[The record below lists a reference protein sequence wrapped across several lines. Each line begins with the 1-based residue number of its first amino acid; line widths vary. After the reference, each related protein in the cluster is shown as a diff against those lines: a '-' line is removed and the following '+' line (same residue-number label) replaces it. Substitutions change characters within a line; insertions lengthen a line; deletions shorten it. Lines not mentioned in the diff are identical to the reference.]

1 MAKIITL
8 GEIMLRFSTNT
19 GERINMV
26 DALCT
31 HYGGAEAN
39 VAISL
44 ANFGHEVSFA
54 SKIPENTLGTGVLQH
69 LRKYNVATKHVFT
82 GGQRLGTYY
91 VESGSGKRPSS
102 VIYDRSSSSFAN
114 IQENEWKNQGIF
126 QNQDIFHISG
136 ITPALSDN
144 WKKVTL
150 ALIEEAKSANCLI
163 SFDVNYR
170 NKLWSQKQAKEFLKQ
185 ILPKVDYCSAGK
197 LDAMYLL
204 DIPEAKNNKEEL
216 NYYYQEIQKKYPNI
230 SCLYSTTREV
240 VTASENYLTGSLW
253 IDSEIFQSAT
263 YHIQPIIDRI
273 GAGDA
278 FAAGVLHGLLNEDSY
293 QQTIDFATAA
303 SVLKHTINGDANQFT
318 SEEIREFMKN
328 DSGKIMR

>member
-1 MAKIITL
+1 MSKIITL
-8 GEIMLRFSTNT
+8 GEIMLRFSTNV

-26 DALCT
+26 DSLCT

-54 SKIPENTLGTGVLQH
+54 SKVPENALGTGAVQH
-69 LRKYNVATKHVFT
+69 LRRYNVSTKHVLT

-102 VIYDRSSSSFAN
+102 VIYDRVSSSFAG
-114 IQENEWKNQGIF
+114 IQVNEWKSQA
-126 QNQDIFHISG
+126 IFHISG

-144 WKKVTL
+144 WKKLTL
-150 ALIEEAKSANCLI
+150 DLIEEAQNNNCLI

-170 NKLWSQKQAKEFLKQ
+170 NRLWSQKQAKEFLKL

-204 DIPEAKNNKEEL
+204 DIPEYKNDQEEL
-216 NYYYQEIQKKYPNI
+216 IYYYQKIQKKYPNI
-230 SCLYSTTREV
+230 KCLYSTNREV
-240 VTASENYLTGSLW
+240 VTASENYLTGSLL
-253 IDSEIFQSAT
+253 IDSELFQSST

-278 FAAGVLHGLLNEDSY
+278 FVAGVLHSLLNGDSY
-293 QQTIDFATAA
+293 QQTIDFATVAA
-303 SVLKHTINGDANQFT
+303 VLKHTINGDANQFT
-318 SEEIREFMKN
+318 CKEILQFMKN